1 MARLNYSNFELIE
14 DVIGSLKFNFSES
27 EAEKLKR
34 LEDIWTEIAGNKYLQ
49 YTKVLE
55 VSADNNLTIVC
66 SDSFVANELYLNKS
80 NILNTLREK
89 IVEQGIAIDIVD
101 LNINYRRWK

>member
-1 MARLNYSNFELIE
+1 M
-14 DVIGSLKFNFSES
+14 
-27 EAEKLKR
+27 
-34 LEDIWTEIAGNKYLQ
+34 
-49 YTKVLE
+49 E

-89 IVEQGIAIDIVD
+89 FVEQGIEKDIVD